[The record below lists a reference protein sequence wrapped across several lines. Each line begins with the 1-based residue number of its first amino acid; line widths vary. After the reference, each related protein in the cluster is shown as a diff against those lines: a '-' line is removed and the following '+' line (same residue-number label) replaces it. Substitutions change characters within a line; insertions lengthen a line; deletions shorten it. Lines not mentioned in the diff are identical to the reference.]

1 MFSHLIHRWGPHRSC
16 WLATYGL
23 FETPALL
30 FTKMWNL
37 QTSLFLSFQET
48 VFSDVE
54 VSHDVPYFTKNG
66 SATPTTTSAPT
77 TTLLTTSGISNSSDD
92 ITGTPFPTHIIYLK
106 PLRTTTPM
114 PTSANPLLRFYPQS
128 GSKEDPDTEEVE
140 DSKFDDYEESR
151 NKKVGKHNTR
161 SSPMSDRWMK
171 DGMSGAS
178 R

>member
-1 MFSHLIHRWGPHRSC
+1 MSDS
-16 WLATYGL
+16 
-23 FETPALL
+23 
-30 FTKMWNL
+30 
-37 QTSLFLSFQET
+37 QTSFFLFFQET

-77 TTLLTTSGISNSSDD
+77 TTSLTTSSVSSSSDD
-92 ITGTPFPTHIIYLK
+92 ITGTPFPTRIIHLK

-128 GSKEDPDTEEVE
+128 GSKEDPDTEEEEESKLE
-140 DSKFDDYEESR
+140 DWDESR

-171 DGMSGAS
+171 DGMSRAS